1 MYTENKNGE
10 IILQID
16 EIANQ
21 IVTSSEGTFIYVDKE
36 VLEEWLVEVSEK
48 LERNCCEY

>member
-1 MYTENKNGE
+1 MYIENKNGE

-21 IVTSSEGTFIYVDKE
+21 IVTSSEGTFIHVDKE
-36 VLEEWLVEVSEK
+36 VLEDWLVEVSKK
-48 LERNCCEY
+48 LENVCG